1 MATKAISYPLLLLL
15 SFVAGWADMATFVG
29 LDYLMSAHVTGNIV
43 VFAAQSVDGVDL
55 SDSLKIA
62 MIPVFFATVLGT
74 TVLHDLYTKRW
85 PAVDPVLALLRAE
98 AVLLIFG
105 GAAAYVTPRWWP
117 GLCPFCLDV
126 HTATVIVVA
135 MALQNTAHRLYP
147 LGTPTTVMTGNITQF
162 GIDWIR
168 RRRGKNGMSPLESAL
183 PAQVAVFAAGCMLS
197 AFMTHRVGVVSTV
210 VPGVMLFGSLMLE
223 KAGKRVV

>member
-1 MATKAISYPLLLLL
+1 MAAKAVSYPLLLLL

-43 VFAAQSVDGVDL
+43 VFAAQSVDGVSI

-62 MIPVFFATVLGT
+62 MIPVFFG
-74 TVLHDLYTKRW
+74 
-85 PAVDPVLALLRAE
+85 
-98 AVLLIFG
+98 AVLLITLLHD
-105 GAAAYVTPRWWP
+105 AYARRHPDAVPVSLLLKTESVLLIFSGVVAYFAPKWWP
-117 GLCPFCLDV
+117 HIPHIWFDA
-126 HTATVIVVA
+126 HTATLIVVA

-168 RRRGKNGMSPLESAL
+168 NRRDGRKVMRPLESTL
-183 PAQVAVFAAGCMLS
+183 PVQVAFFAAGCLIS
-197 AFMTHRVGVVSTV
+197 ATLTYHIGVVTV
-210 VPGVMLFGSLMLE
+210 VIPGAILYGAVLLE
-223 KAGKRVV
+223 QTRRA